1 MLVITRVGLL
11 TGNYGALSQ
20 KVIHNHCLLVAIF
33 TAIDKAAATVM
44 GMLLMVVPWRL
55 TRVVTLHHV
64 VCGRHR

>member
-11 TGNYGALSQ
+11 TGNYGALGQ

-33 TAIDKAAATVM
+33 TSIDKAAATVM
-44 GMLLMVVPWRL
+44 MVVPWRL

>member
-11 TGNYGALSQ
+11 TGNYGALGQ

-33 TAIDKAAATVM
+33 TSIDKATATVM
-44 GMLLMVVPWRL
+44 MVVSVVSWRL
-55 TRVVTLHHV
+55 TSVVTIHHV

>member
-11 TGNYGALSQ
+11 TGNYGALGQ

-33 TAIDKAAATVM
+33 TSVDKAATTVM
-44 GMLLMVVPWRL
+44 MLMVVVPWRL

>member
-11 TGNYGALSQ
+11 TGNYGALGQ

-33 TAIDKAAATVM
+33 TSIDKAAATVM
-44 GMLLMVVPWRL
+44 MVVSVVSWRL
-55 TRVVTLHHV
+55 TSVVTIHHV